1 MRATPR
7 RPGGII
13 HVYRKY
19 DPLRFPLPAAEPPD
33 VLSPAFAHLLAYG
46 RRKPLTA
53 EELAEAIE
61 LDPRQIAGLGPSLD
75 ALRAML
81 EERKRRI
88 LAEYETDTVRRAA
101 EAAWRQAAGAARPPQ
116 HLRGAFEAAVRSE
129 QTLDLERLWYRLDQ
143 RSDFARQLVQI
154 TARLNERDEVEE
166 LASKYAFTGR
176 TPLTV
181 AAALEV
187 KEELE
192 TIDRLLRQLEDAAR
206 TAKVAVIDLAALA
219 RFADEQQMAELEA
232 LARRVQELLRE
243 EAERQGLLEREGRL
257 ELTPKAY
264 RLFQGKLLDQI
275 FSALQAAKSGRHNV
289 ELSGE
294 GAVELQRTKPYEFG
308 DSLANLDVP
317 GSLVNALVRER
328 SESAG
333 AGRAAAGPPG
343 RVRLTPADLEIH
355 LTRNVP
361 KCATAVLMDM
371 SGSMRWGGA
380 YVHVK
385 RMALAL
391 HGLIC
396 REYPGDAVFFFEI
409 ATLAKRRHVAE
420 IVDLLPH
427 PVTIHDPVVR
437 LRADLG
443 DPEFSELL
451 LPPHF
456 TNIQH
461 GLRLARQTLQVQDTP
476 NRQIILITDGLP
488 TAHFEDRHL
497 FMLYPPTTR
506 TAEHT
511 LREGRQCRAQGIT
524 LNIFLVS
531 SWSQSTEDVRFAH
544 ELAESTRGRVFFVS
558 GGDLERFVVW
568 DYVQRRRRIIG

>member
-33 VLSPAFAHLLAYG
+33 LLSPAFAHLLAYG

-53 EELAEAIE
+53 EELADAIE

-88 LAEYETDTVRRAA
+88 LAEYETDAARRAA
-101 EAAWRQAAGAARPPQ
+101 EAAWRQAVRAARPPR

-192 TIDRLLRQLEDAAR
+192 TIDRLIRQLEDAAR
-206 TAKVAVIDLAALA
+206 TAKVAVIDLEALA

-343 RVRLTPADLEIH
+343 RVRLTPVDLEIH
-355 LTRNVP
+355 LTRNAP

-396 REYPGDAVFFFEI
+396 REYLGDAVFFFEI

>member
-88 LAEYETDTVRRAA
+88 LAEYETDAARRAA
-101 EAAWRQAAGAARPPQ
+101 EAAWRQAARAARPPR

-192 TIDRLLRQLEDAAR
+192 TIDRLLRQLEEAAR
-206 TAKVAVIDLAALA
+206 TAKVAVIDLEALA

-317 GSLVNALVRER
+317 ASVVNALVRELR
-328 SESAG
+328 EAPP
-333 AGRAAAGPPG
+333 AARAAAGPPG
-343 RVRLTPADLEIH
+343 RVRPTPADLEIH
-355 LTRNVP
+355 LTRNTP

-558 GGDLERFVVW
+558 GGELERFVVW

>member
-1 MRATPR
+1 MSATPR

-19 DPLRFPLPAAEPPD
+19 DPQRFPMPAAEPPD
-33 VLSPAFAHLLAYG
+33 VLSPAFEHLLAYG
-46 RRKPLTA
+46 RYRPLTPA
-53 EELAEAIE
+53 ELADAIE
-61 LDPRQIAGLGPSLD
+61 LDPRQITGLGPSLD

-88 LAEYETDTVRRAA
+88 LAQYETGAARRAA
-101 EAAWRQAAGAARPPQ
+101 EAAWQRAVRAARPPK
-116 HLRGAFEAAVRSE
+116 HLRGPFEAAVRSE
-129 QTLDLERLWYRLDQ
+129 QTLDLERVWYRVDQ
-143 RSDFARQLVQI
+143 RSDFGRQLVQI
-154 TARLNERDEVEE
+154 TARLNDRDEVEE
-166 LASKYAFTGR
+166 LASKYAFTGH

-181 AAALEV
+181 AKALEV

-192 TIDRLLRQLEDAAR
+192 TIDRLLKQLEEAAR
-206 TAKVAVIDLAALA
+206 TARVAVIDLEALA
-219 RFADEQQMAELEA
+219 RFADEEQMAELEG
-232 LARRVQELLRE
+232 LARRVQELLRQ
-243 EAERQGLLEREGRL
+243 EAERQGLLEWEGRL

-275 FSALQAAKSGRHNV
+275 FSELQAAKSGRHHV
-289 ELSGE
+289 ELSGD

-317 GSLVNALVRER
+317 ASLVNALVRELR
-328 SESAG
+328 ETPPA
-333 AGRAAAGPPG
+333 ARASVGPPG
-343 RVRLTPADLEIH
+343 RVRLTPDDLEIH
-355 LTRNVP
+355 LTRNTP

-380 YVHVK
+380 YIHVK

-396 REYPGDAVFFFEI
+396 REYPGDAVFFFEV

-443 DPEFSELL
+443 DPHFSELL

-497 FMLYPPTTR
+497 LMLYPPADR

-511 LREGRQCRAQGIT
+511 LREGRQCRMQGIT
-524 LNIFLVS
+524 LNTFLVS
-531 SWSQSTEDVRFAH
+531 SWSQSEEDVRFAH

-558 GGDLERFVVW
+558 GGELERFVVW